1 MTKIL
6 RNSVVFTVTFFLLL
20 TTPALSGSP
29 YTEITKENLE
39 NGLTVLIKEEHSHP
53 LVTIQVTVDAGL
65 SSEDVYSG
73 TGISHFIEHMIFKGT
88 PTRKPGDIEKE
99 VKSYGGEIRGW
110 TGLDSTGYCITVP
123 KEYAREAL
131 ALMEDVVFHP
141 ALDRAELEKERQV
154 ILKEIKLNRDDP
166 TRRVMRQLWQTSFL
180 EHPYKMPIIGYEA
193 LFKELKRDD
202 LINYHSLHYTPN
214 NMILAV
220 AGDIDKNK
228 MLNDV
233 KSGFGKYKRKRGY
246 YPTVPLEPQ
255 QNSLR
260 ELKGFA
266 QINLG
271 YLTMAYH
278 TVELSSNDLYAL
290 DVLGIILGDWD
301 GSRLN
306 KRLVKDNQLLYTVS
320 SFNYTPKYPGLF
332 IVYGVG
338 NYEKLENAKAQ
349 ILIEIAKIGADG
361 VKESELDAAKNIVIS
376 SYINSLET
384 TVGLVKAISQ
394 SEFLAGDPA
403 FFEKYVEN
411 VKKVDREA
419 VRGAAKKYLGENNL
433 TVSYLYPSSSRRES
447 RAGTGLSS
455 GSIASGQDLS
465 PQRVE
470 LSNGIRLILKE
481 DRRIPKVSL
490 VCAFLGGVR
499 AETEENNG
507 ISNLTSAMLLKGTKK
522 RKEGRI
528 KAFMESRGGRISH
541 FSGKN
546 SFGVSL
552 DFLSGDMYNALDIL
566 EDVIENPS
574 FPEEELKKEKE
585 KLYAAIKAEDDDVY
599 SAGFLKLKKA
609 LFGNYPYGLRL
620 IGQTDSLKGIN
631 RKDIK
636 NFYKKFCVPNNM
648 VISVVGDFE
657 PQKMRREIEKRFS
670 DIDKIS
676 FKLEVVKPLALVGIN
691 EVAYDM
697 PREQSLI
704 LVGFRGATLKSR
716 DRFYLNVLS
725 SVLSG
730 ENGRLYQS
738 IRNELGLSYALGT
751 FSTPGVDS
759 GFFASYVA
767 TDQAHLEQARNILLK
782 ELEGVRAGKISEV
795 EIDLAKTALI
805 GRHKI
810 ALQSYKA
817 LAYKMALDELYGIGY
832 DAYEDYPQS
841 VSDVTRVNVVKASKK
856 YIDLENFALVAVSGE
871 E

>member
-1 MTKIL
+1 MRKYANFSFVLIIT
-6 RNSVVFTVTFFLLL
+6 FLLL
-20 TTPALSGSP
+20 IVPALANSHAK
-29 YTEITKENLE
+29 ITKEVLE
-39 NGLTVLIKEEHSHP
+39 NGLTVLIKEERSHP

-65 SSEDVYSG
+65 SSEGVYGG

-99 VKSYGGEIRGW
+99 VKSYGGEINGW
-110 TGLDSTGYCITVP
+110 TGLDSAGYSITIP

-131 ALMEDVVFHP
+131 LLMEDVIFRP
-141 ALDRAELEKERQV
+141 AFDTAELEKERQV

-166 TRRVMRQLWQTSFL
+166 TRRVMKELWQASFL
-180 EHPYKMPIIGYEA
+180 EHPYKLPLIGYET

-220 AGDIDKNK
+220 AGDIDKDK
-228 MLNDV
+228 ILNNI
-233 KSGFGKYKRKRGY
+233 KSGFGKYKRKRAL
-246 YPTVPLEPQ
+246 PAAVPLEPQ

-260 ELKGFA
+260 ESKGFA

-271 YLTMAYH
+271 YIAMAYH

-332 IVYGVG
+332 IIYGVG
-338 NYEKLENAKAQ
+338 DYEKLEGAKAQ
-349 ILIEIAKIGADG
+349 ILREIAKIRVDG
-361 VKESELDAAKNIVIS
+361 IEKSELDAAKNIVIS

-384 TVGLVKAISQ
+384 TAGMVKAISQ

-411 VKKVDREA
+411 VKKIDEEA
-419 VRGAAKKYLGENNL
+419 ITRVAKKYLGENNL
-433 TVSYLYPSSSRRES
+433 TVSYLCP
-447 RAGTGLSS
+447 AGDAAVGERPVPVEPAK
-455 GSIASGQDLS
+455 G

-490 VCAFLGGVR
+490 VYAFLGGVR
-499 AETEENNG
+499 AETEKNNG

-522 RKEGRI
+522 RKEGQI
-528 KAFMESRGGRISH
+528 KAFMESRGGQISH

-552 DFLSGDMYNALDIL
+552 DFLSGNIYDALDIL

-599 SAGFLKLKKA
+599 STGFLKLKKA
-609 LFGNYPYGLRL
+609 LFGSYPYGLRL
-620 IGQTDSLKGIN
+620 IGQVDSLKGIS

-636 NFYKKFCVPNNM
+636 DFYKKFSAPNNM

-670 DIDKIS
+670 DIDKIP
-676 FKLEVVKPLALVGIN
+676 FKLKTVKLPALVGIN
-691 EVAYDM
+691 EVEHDM

-704 LVGFRGATLKSR
+704 LVGFRGSTLKSR
-716 DRFYLNVLS
+716 DRFYLEVLS

-751 FSTPGVDS
+751 FSAPGVDS

-767 TDQAHLEQARNILLK
+767 TDQAHLREARNILLK
-782 ELEGVRAGKISEV
+782 ELREAGAISEE
-795 EIDLAKTALI
+795 EIKLAKKALI

-832 DAYEDYPQS
+832 NAYEDYAQS
-841 VSDVTRVNVVKASKK
+841 VSDVTRAEVVKASKK
-856 YIDLENFALVAVSGE
+856 YIDLENFALVAISGE